1 MCYATKE
8 QFYNMFPKSDIPES
22 EIQNNLK
29 AASVDIDSLT
39 FNRISK
45 CGFDNLTEFQKEK
58 VSRGVCR
65 HTQFRFDNAELTDSV
80 ISSYSLNGAS
90 VTIDTGKIVNY
101 NGVIT
106 SAYVYSELSQSGLCC
121 RRL

>member
-8 QFYNMFPKSDIPES
+8 QFYNLFPESGIPES
-22 EIQNNLK
+22 EIQNNLE
-29 AASVDIDSLT
+29 AASVDIDALT

-58 VSRGVCR
+58 IMRGVCR
-65 HTQFRFDNAELTDSV
+65 HTQFRFDNDELIDSV

-106 SAYVYSELSQSGLCC
+106 SAYVFSELSQSGLCC